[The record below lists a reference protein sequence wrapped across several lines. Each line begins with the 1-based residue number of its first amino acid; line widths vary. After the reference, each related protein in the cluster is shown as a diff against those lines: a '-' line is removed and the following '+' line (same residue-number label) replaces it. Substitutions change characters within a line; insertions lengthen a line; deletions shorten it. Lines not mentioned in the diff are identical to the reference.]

1 MTRIL
6 DLIGTPEDLPK
17 GLEQFDPKDR
27 IKYKM
32 QWLCEYL
39 LALSQPPGAATIA
52 SLFTMGSE
60 LVDGNHGFF
69 NNVLDYLIKAS
80 QHAATMP
87 GMEQFSQLIP
97 AAKQQK
103 YDGRADIQ
111 GPRAGWENVKL

>member
-6 DLIGTPEDLPK
+6 DLCNTPEDLPRV
-17 GLEQFDPKDR
+17 LEKFDPEDR

-69 NNVLDYLIKAS
+69 NNVLDYLIEAS
-80 QHAATMP
+80 QHATTIP
-87 GMEQFSQLIP
+87 GMEQFSHLIP
-97 AAKQQK
+97 LAKQQK

-111 GPRAGWENVKL
+111 SPRVGWEDVKL